1 VVKDPNHPTTNHR
14 ALSRGSRTSRAKGGT
29 LIAEHVHDVATHERL
44 LLDLD
49 GYRPDLCLRCGGDV
63 LHAHDYAE
71 RRPRGA
77 PDVAAEIRIRRYICA
92 NKECHA
98 TWRILPA
105 FLARHLWRVWPT
117 VERVALPATVAVPA
131 TPPAAPMTPPAVPA
145 TPLAVA
151 TSATPSVVPATP
163 PAPIPERTAQ
173 RWRARL
179 ASQAKQLVV
188 LLAVSGGTLL
198 EAIAKQAGHWA
209 TRAELVDVYARMTE
223 TLRAPGRR
231 LADLAAIVHRLERG
245 LRLM

>member
-1 VVKDPNHPTTNHR
+1 MTDPCAAPPRSR
-14 ALSRGSRTSRAKGGT
+14 ASRAKGGT

-49 GYRPDLCLRCGGDV
+49 GYRPDLCLHCGGEV
-63 LHAHDYAE
+63 LHAHDYVE

-92 NKECHA
+92 NKECQA

-117 VERVALPATVAVPA
+117 VERVALPAT
-131 TPPAAPMTPPAVPA
+131 PPAVAVPA
-145 TPLAVA
+145 TPLAVPVA
-151 TSATPSVVPATP
+151 VPATP
-163 PAPIPERTAQ
+163 PPASATPLAAPATPPVPIPKRTAQ
-173 RWRARL
+173 RWRERL

-188 LLAVSGGTLL
+188 LLAISGGTLL
-198 EAIAKQAGHWA
+198 EAIAKQAGLWA
-209 TRAELVDVYARMTE
+209 TRAELVDVHARMTE
-223 TLRAPGRR
+223 TRIAPGRR